1 MSSLF
6 MNIVDLSITASYAII
21 FITTARFLL
30 KKAPKKFSY
39 FLWFIVLF
47 KLIIPITF
55 ESNLS
60 IMPITDIDVY
70 SLEDFVS
77 APTRPIDIDETVV
90 PLDQASIPFTQI
102 TAVLWFLTTSAI
114 LLYSFT
120 SFNKFRKK
128 LINSHNIKENIYTSD
143 IIKTPFVLGI
153 LKPKIYIPTPLKPY
167 EEDYIIEHEKTH
179 IKRYDHIV
187 QLVFFIIT
195 CIHWFN
201 PLIWISYNLMTKD
214 MEMSCDEGIISKFGK
229 DIKKD
234 YSTSLLALATP
245 EQSTINKL
253 AFGSNDTKNRIKNVL
268 SYKNP
273 KTLIVTLSLIGISL
287 ISVSIISSKTT
298 PLDISLSS
306 DSNPRIIEPID
317 NDNPSDSNSLCASY
331 EYYEILPD
339 YSYTRDDVAK
349 RIAIESALQ
358 RFRKISRG
366 QFNIADAHIYGV
378 YQEKDKIKIFT
389 DILIQGFVLSENII
403 YPQNGQSV
411 LTAITCTKNKDGSYT
426 VDKYE
431 EANDDAFYGPS
442 IEKFCTM
449 PISKKKIV
457 NLSKEILT
465 RPPFPQES
473 FTFETLL
480 KEHLIKHNKTGVS
493 YLYSEYPKN
502 TYIDLT

>member
-21 FITTARFLL
+21 FITTARFFL

-77 APTRPIDIDETVV
+77 APTRPIDIDETVI

-153 LKPKIYIPTPLKPY
+153 LKPKIYIPTTLKPY

-229 DIKKD
+229 DI
-234 YSTSLLALATP
+234 
-245 EQSTINKL
+245 
-253 AFGSNDTKNRIKNVL
+253 KNRIKNVL

-403 YPQNGQSV
+403 YTQNGQSV

-465 RPPFPQES
+465 RPPLPQES
-473 FTFETLL
+473 FTFEILL
-480 KEHLIKHNKTGVS
+480 KEHLIKNNKTGVS